1 MLLVVLHLKDVG
13 QLFNERNSL
22 VDVRSIRKL
31 IMKPLTKASD
41 IFKSFAIG
49 SLTRDIDLLENLLH
63 KDGEFETENENDP
76 SYQPQVGKQAY
87 LSWYERK
94 LETTEITSIQ
104 YDQCLFCAIGNPVP
118 IFNNG
123 EFPRLEK

>member
-1 MLLVVLHLKDVG
+1 VLLVVLHLKDVG

-76 SYQPQVGKQAY
+76 SYQPPVFRTFLRFKKY
-87 LSWYERK
+87 LRFH
-94 LETTEITSIQ
+94 I
-104 YDQCLFCAIGNPVP
+104 
-118 IFNNG
+118 
-123 EFPRLEK
+123 